1 MCNPLGNVWICWCTQ
16 SPNQDLG
23 GHGSLPVMHQH
34 MEVVGGLSQRIEDGL
49 LQGAGSEEERPLY
62 DIHYGWSKA
71 LKEVGNIKRLDRFEM
86 SLL

>member
-1 MCNPLGNVWICWCTQ
+1 
-16 SPNQDLG
+16 
-23 GHGSLPVMHQH
+23 